1 MIEINSLAPIA
12 LFTYN
17 RPIHTQKVLDSLA
30 LNPESKLS
38 NLFVFCDGPKD
49 EYDADEVLKINQVKE
64 IVKNENRF
72 NKTTVFIQ
80 NKNKGLASSII
91 DGVTELVNKYEVII
105 VLEDDIIVSRGF
117 LKYMNDALR
126 TYEKSNKVM
135 HVSGW
140 VFPFHD
146 DSYKLD
152 TFFHKPCS
160 CWGWATWK
168 RAWSFFEKNP
178 EEQIKLMDEKQAW
191 NEFTLNNTFPSFK
204 DQVYQNLN
212 GSINTWAIFW
222 YLSVFLNKGTSLHPT
237 KSLVQ
242 NIGFDGTGI
251 HNGEWEEN
259 NPFLWKDLAEYLPV
273 KRKFLFKSEKEN
285 ALLREA
291 YSKKLFSYEVDT
303 NKMNKL
309 KNKFKQFIRK
319 IFSSYNF
326 NFIKNKKKIKE
337 ASSERYKKGEIL
349 FYGNKFKYLD
359 KASFDF
365 IFDELFIKNIYKFKT
380 LSESPVIIDCG
391 ANIGLSVVYF
401 KRNFPSA
408 KILAFEADPTVYEV
422 LVENISKFDYKDV
435 TLLNYALWDD
445 ECEISFNSEGS
456 DGGRIDTTLITG
468 QNLVRCKT
476 ARLSSYLNQKIDML
490 KIDIEGAEVKVLN
503 ECKDLLVNVDNLFVE
518 FHSFS
523 NEKQELSVL
532 LKILEENNFRY
543 YISQTGSEMFT
554 PFIQII
560 DYLGIDNSLNIFAYR
575 R

>member
-1 MIEINSLAPIA
+1 
-12 LFTYN
+12 
-17 RPIHTQKVLDSLA
+17 
-30 LNPESKLS
+30 
-38 NLFVFCDGPKD
+38 
-49 EYDADEVLKINQVKE
+49 
-64 IVKNENRF
+64 
-72 NKTTVFIQ
+72 
-80 NKNKGLASSII
+80 
-91 DGVTELVNKYEVII
+91 
-105 VLEDDIIVSRGF
+105 
-117 LKYMNDALR
+117 MNDALR
-126 TYEKSNKVM
+126 IYEKSDKVM

-140 VFPFHD
+140 VFPFHNGN
-146 DSYKLD
+146 YKLD

-291 YSKKLFSYEVDT
+291 YSKKIFSNEVDT
-303 NKMNKL
+303 NKMNIISKKIKNKL
-309 KNKFKQFIRK
+309 KYVIKK
-319 IFSSYNF
+319 IFSLLNLISN
-326 NFIKNKKKIKE
+326 KNKINLTK
-337 ASSERYKKGEIL
+337 SPSERYKKGEIL

-365 IFDELFIKNIYKFKT
+365 IFDELFVKNIYKFKT

-391 ANIGLSVVYF
+391 ANIGLSIVYF

-468 QNLVRCKT
+468 QNLVSCKT

-543 YISQTGSEMFT
+543 YISQTGSEMVT

-575 R
+575 TVVNNLINR